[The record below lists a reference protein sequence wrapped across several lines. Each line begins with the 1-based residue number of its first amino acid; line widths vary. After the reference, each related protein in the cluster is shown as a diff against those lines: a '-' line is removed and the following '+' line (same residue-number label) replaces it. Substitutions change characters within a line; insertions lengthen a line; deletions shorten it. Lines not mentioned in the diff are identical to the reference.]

1 MLIQF
6 TCKISVYII
15 VFGRIMF
22 VISNYWQVMCIIGQK
37 WDFEARHV
45 PSRVFIGSVYARFSI
60 RAGVDVHR
68 PRGYGRLTVLY
79 VSTSKLQYCYH
90 TCTPHV

>member
-1 MLIQF
+1 
-6 TCKISVYII
+6 
-15 VFGRIMF
+15 MF

-60 RAGVDVHR
+60 RAGVDVHC
-68 PRGYGRLTVLY
+68 PRGYGRLPVY
-79 VSTSKLQYCYH
+79 SESPVSARLMYIY
-90 TCTPHV
+90 PHADIKSRVDGAYKIQVRYM